1 MSISNT
7 AIRFTCACTVAV
19 SAFLGTLE
27 WKLQSANGQ
36 QSTTPTPSTGRT
48 ADLGSRG
55 DCPTLLAGVTDLTAL
70 TPDKNEDTV
79 TLSQSPTFRFYSPYP
94 NAKYRLRLFTANK
107 KDVLYRQDITG
118 SGKIGIFAV
127 SLKNVAALKTK
138 ERYFWE
144 LEYFCTN
151 EPQASNPVVFGWLY
165 RDKLTA
171 SQKQEFSKANTSI
184 QRINFYRKN
193 GIWLELLD
201 EIAKSL
207 PQSQTIWQQTLDAE
221 GLQSI
226 SKKPLLPIK

>member
-1 MSISNT
+1 MSISNA
-7 AIRFTCACTVAV
+7 AIRFTWACTVAV
-19 SAFLGTLE
+19 GTFLGGLE

-36 QSTTPTPSTGRT
+36 QSTTATPETGRT
-48 ADLGSRG
+48 IGLGSRG
-55 DCPTLLAGVTDLTAL
+55 DCPALLAGVPDLTAL

-94 NAKYRLRLFTANK
+94 NAKYRFRLFTTNK
-107 KDVLYRQDITG
+107 RDVLYRKDITG
-118 SGKIGIFAV
+118 SDKIGIFAV

-151 EPQASNPVVFGWLY
+151 EPQASNPVVFGYLY
-165 RDKLTA
+165 RDQLTA
-171 SQKQEFSKANTSI
+171 SQKQEFSKASTST
-184 QRINFYRKN
+184 QRIDFYRKN

-207 PQSQTIWQQTLDAE
+207 PQSQTVWQQTLDAE

-226 SKKPLLPIK
+226 SKKDILPIK